1 MKIISYIIFSFSNYN
16 NICMDEK
23 ELYSILGFVK
33 VSKYRTDTLKT
44 IGNSYK
50 MPSEIA
56 RESDLKTSQV
66 SSALIDLKK
75 KNLVVCLN
83 EEVKKGRIY
92 KCSEDGLEIL
102 KHL

>member
-1 MKIISYIIFSFSNYN
+1 MN
-16 NICMDEK
+16 EK

-44 IGNSYK
+44 IGYTFK
-50 MPSEIA
+50 MPTEIA
-56 RESDLKTSQV
+56 RETDFKTSQV

-83 EEVKKGRIY
+83 DEAKKGRLY
-92 KCSEDGLEIL
+92 RCTEHGLEIL
-102 KHL
+102 EHL

>member
-1 MKIISYIIFSFSNYN
+1 ME
-16 NICMDEK
+16 EK

-33 VSKYRTDTLKT
+33 VSKYRIETLKT

-56 RESDLKTSQV
+56 RETDFKTSQI
-66 SSALIDLKK
+66 SSALLDLKR

-83 EEVKKGRIY
+83 EEAKKGRLY
-92 KCSEDGLEIL
+92 KCSDIGLEIL
-102 KHL
+102 EHL

>member
-1 MKIISYIIFSFSNYN
+1 ME
-16 NICMDEK
+16 EK

-33 VSKYRTDTLKT
+33 VSKYRIETLKT

-56 RESDLKTSQV
+56 RETDLKTSQI
-66 SSALIDLKK
+66 SSALLDLKR

-83 EEVKKGRIY
+83 EEAKKGRLY
-92 KCSEDGLEIL
+92 KCSDIGLEIL
-102 KHL
+102 ERL

>member
-1 MKIISYIIFSFSNYN
+1 MN
-16 NICMDEK
+16 EK

-33 VSKYRTDTLKT
+33 ISKYRIETLKT

-56 RESDLKTSQV
+56 RETGFKTSQI
-66 SSALIDLKK
+66 SSALHDLKS

-83 EEVKKGRIY
+83 EEVKKGRLY
-92 KCSEDGLEIL
+92 KCSELGLEIL
-102 KHL
+102 ECL